1 MHRNAK
7 DFIVS
12 TLSNQKQSTCCLRH
26 VCSMSM
32 SMSNEHSALPLI
44 PIDIACTWLD
54 SNRFSCEEGR
64 LIFNWLHQN
73 EWNARKHFENA
84 IKREILLNNPFSV
97 STISN
102 SLCILFF
109 PHLLFNRIHVY
120 HFGDSFENFDNH
132 LEWLCCQKA
141 LPLTLCAHLVNLH
154 STLIPLDALFSKA
167 GAMDE
172 IWSTYVLPC
181 NVFEPFNM
189 TRNWNFH
196 VNT

>member
-109 PHLLFNRIHVY
+109 LIFFSIVFMCTTLAIHSKTLTIIWNDCAAKRLFH
-120 HFGDSFENFDNH
+120 
-132 LEWLCCQKA
+132 
-141 LPLTLCAHLVNLH
+141 
-154 STLIPLDALFSKA
+154 
-167 GAMDE
+167 
-172 IWSTYVLPC
+172 LPC
-181 NVFEPFNM
+181 VRIWW
-189 TRNWNFH
+189 TCTAR
-196 VNT
+196 